1 MSEISELVS
10 KIMVHEGIPFD
21 WDIIELM
28 EKEIEKSISK

>member
-1 MSEISELVS
+1 MEEIMDLVS